1 MSREEMLMHPDEYR
15 VMFEMED
22 AFWWYRGLRVLLKNL
37 LARHLRADTRQPM
50 ILDAGC
56 GTGANLKLLE
66 SYGDARGVD
75 ISEQAIAFCRQRGI
89 PAERVMQA
97 SVTELPFRDGF
108 FDMAV
113 SFDVICNIVDDVG
126 AFAEIGRV
134 LKPDGI
140 FVAQLPA
147 YRWLW
152 SRHDVAV
159 GHKWRYTARTVREK
173 LSRAGFA
180 LERLTHVNTVFFPFV
195 ATRRVFD
202 RRALENGHKIR
213 SEVSPL
219 PRPLNGLLSVLYRG
233 EMQTASHID
242 LPYGLSI
249 VAVARKK

>member
-1 MSREEMLMHPDEYR
+1 MLMHPDEYR
-15 VMFEMED
+15 VMYEMED
-22 AFWWYRGLRVLLKNL
+22 AFWWYRGLRVLLKGL
-37 LARHLRADTRQPM
+37 LARHLRADQPKPR

-66 SYGDARGVD
+66 AYGDTLGVD

-89 PAERVMQA
+89 AADKVMQA
-97 SVTELPFRDGF
+97 SVTELPFRDRL
-108 FDMAV
+108 FDLAV
-113 SFDVICNIVDDVG
+113 SFDVICNIVDDIG
-126 AFAEIGRV
+126 AFAEVGRV
-134 LKPDGI
+134 LKPNGI
-140 FVAQLPA
+140 FVVQLPA

-180 LERLTHVNTVFFPFV
+180 VERLTYVNTLLFPFV

-219 PRPLNGLLSVLYRG
+219 PRPLNGLLSILYSG
-233 EMQTASHID
+233 EMRAASRVD